1 MGGDEGDEARDRP
14 CQGRGAEGHE
24 GDEARERHCQEGRGP
39 EGHEGDEAREHPCQ
53 GRGPE
58 GHEGDEAREHPGQG
72 RGAEGHEGDEA
83 REHPGQGRG
92 GAGGDEGDEVSWRM
106 STLVRP
112 PRTPGGCASSDM
124 WVSPHSRGAWARTG
138 VSRRART
145 RVAVY
150 AHL

>member
-1 MGGDEGDEARDRP
+1 MGSRPSSSRSCFPRRD
-14 CQGRGAEGHE
+14 GEGAEG
-24 GDEARERHCQEGRGP
+24 D
-39 EGHEGDEAREHPCQ
+39 EGDEAREHPCQ
-53 GRGPE
+53 EGRGAE
-58 GHEGDEAREHPGQG
+58 GDEGDEAREHPCQEG
-72 RGAEGHEGDEA
+72 RGAEG
-83 REHPGQGRG
+83 
-92 GAGGDEGDEVSWRM
+92 DEGDVSWRM

-112 PRTPGGCASSDM
+112 PRTPGGCASSDV